1 MKLNGNKLSRVP
13 TEALRGPESLQNLQ
27 LQDNFIGKFYCY
39 KCFNFSVKVL
49 HTFVSLG
56 AKIRNQFF
64 FVVSVIDLAPENFF
78 QSKRKFR
85 LGAKRLV
92 FSFSHQ
98 FSNDG

>member
-1 MKLNGNKLSRVP
+1 MALSLCKIYNSKTISLVSS
-13 TEALRGPESLQNLQ
+13 TAMNVLILALKFVILLSLWAR
-27 LQDNFIGKFYCY
+27 KFEI
-39 KCFNFSVKVL
+39 N
-49 HTFVSLG
+49 
-56 AKIRNQFF
+56 FF

>member
-1 MKLNGNKLSRVP
+1 MALSLCKIYNSKTISLVSP
-13 TEALRGPESLQNLQ
+13 SINVCILALKFVILLSLWAR
-27 LQDNFIGKFYCY
+27 KFEI
-39 KCFNFSVKVL
+39 N
-49 HTFVSLG
+49 
-56 AKIRNQFF
+56 FF

-85 LGAKRLV
+85 LAKRLV